1 MAEKIDAHHHLW
13 RYSPQEYP
21 WISDNMPQLRR
32 DFLVED
38 LKGELSA
45 AGFAGA
51 VAVQARQTREETDWL
66 LSLAAG
72 SQAIAGVV
80 GWAPIAS
87 QQFPAELERVRG
99 ESKLKGLRH
108 IIQDE
113 PDENFILGTE
123 FNQGIRAMRDSGIV
137 YDILIFE
144 RHLPAAICFVD
155 RHPQQVFVLDHVA
168 KPRIRDR
175 ILDPWQHNICELARR
190 DNVYCKISGMVTEA
204 HWSTW
209 TQEDLRPYVD
219 VVLQA
224 FGPGRLMAGSDWPVC
239 LLASKYRKWV
249 DTLQALID
257 RLSVAEQDRVLGGT
271 ATEVYRLRPNAA
283 PRRPGA

>member
-32 DFLVED
+32 DFLVQD
-38 LKGELSA
+38 LEGELSA

-80 GWAPIAS
+80 GWASIAGP
-87 QQFPAELERVRG
+87 QFPAELERLRG

-137 YDILIFE
+137 YDILIFQ
-144 RHLPAAICFVD
+144 RHLPAAIRFVD
-155 RHPQQVFVLDHVA
+155 RHPQQVFVLDHMA

-175 ILDPWQHNICELARR
+175 ILDPWRHNICELARR

-204 HWSTW
+204 DWSTW
-209 TQEDLRPYVD
+209 TEADLRPYVD
-219 VVLQA
+219 VVLGA

-239 LLASKYRKWV
+239 LLASTYRRWV
-249 DTLQALID
+249 DTLQALIGD
-257 RLSVAEQDRVLGGT
+257 LSVSEQDRILGGT
-271 ATEVYRLRPNAA
+271 ATEVYRLRPNSVA
-283 PRRPGA
+283 RRVGQ

>member
-1 MAEKIDAHHHLW
+1 MAERIDAHHHLW
-13 RYSPQEYP
+13 RYSPTEYA
-21 WISDNMPQLRR
+21 WIGENMPQLRR

-38 LKGELSA
+38 LEGELSA

-51 VAVQARQTREETDWL
+51 VAVQARQSREETDWL
-66 LSLAAG
+66 LSLAGG
-72 SQAIAGVV
+72 SQAVLGVV

-87 QQFPAELERVRG
+87 RQFPVELERLRG

-113 PDENFILGTE
+113 PDENFILGSE
-123 FNQGIRAMRDSGIV
+123 FNQGIHAMKDSGLV

-144 RHLPAAICFVD
+144 RHLPAAIQFVD
-155 RHPQQVFVLDHVA
+155 RHPEQVFVLDHVA

-175 ILDPWQHNICELARR
+175 ILDPWQGNICELARR

-204 HWSTW
+204 DWSTW
-209 TQEDLRPYVD
+209 TGRDLRPYVD

-224 FGPGRLMAGSDWPVC
+224 FGPSRLMAGSDWPVC
-239 LLASKYRKWV
+239 LLASTYRKWI
-249 DTLQALID
+249 DTLQSLVGG
-257 RLSVAEQDRVLGGT
+257 LSAAEQDRILGGT

-283 PRRPGA
+283 TRSAGE